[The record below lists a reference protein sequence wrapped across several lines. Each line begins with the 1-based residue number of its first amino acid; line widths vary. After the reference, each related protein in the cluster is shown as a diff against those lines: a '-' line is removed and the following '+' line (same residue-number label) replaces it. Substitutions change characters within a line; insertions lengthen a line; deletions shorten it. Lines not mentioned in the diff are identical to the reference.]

1 MIAPSRNTL
10 DVHII
15 GTGSFTPERVLTNQ
29 ELEKIV
35 DTSDEWITS
44 RTGIKERRISDPS
57 TPSSV
62 LATEA
67 ARRALQ
73 DAGIDGSELDQIIV
87 GTVTGD
93 RIFPSTGCLLQDNLG
108 ATKAHAFDVS
118 AACAGF
124 LYGLSLGV
132 NAVRSRAAKT
142 VLVVGVETLS
152 KIVNWT
158 DRNTCVLF
166 GDAAGA
172 AVLRTTGEPGGILA
186 TCLHSDG
193 SLVHLLEMPAG
204 GSLLPP
210 SHATVDQRLHTIT
223 MSGNDVFKH
232 AVRAMESV
240 ALECLE
246 AAGHTPEEL
255 DLLVPHQANLRIID
269 ATARRLGLPSEKVFV
284 NLDRYGNTSAAS
296 IPLAVDEARRTGRI
310 KPGSLVALVTFGGGF
325 TWAAAVVQW

>member
-1 MIAPSRNTL
+1 M
-10 DVHII
+10 HII
-15 GTGSFTPERVLTNQ
+15 GTGSYTPDRVLTNRD
-29 ELEKIV
+29 LEQIV
-35 DTSDEWITS
+35 DTSDEWITT

-62 LATEA
+62 LATNAAMRALEA
-67 ARRALQ
+67 AGI
-73 DAGIDGSELDQIIV
+73 AGTDLDQIVV

-93 RIFPSTGCLLQDNLG
+93 RTFPSTACIVQDRLG
-108 ATKAHAFDVS
+108 ATRAHAFDVS

-124 LYGLSLGV
+124 LYGLSVG
-132 NAVRSRAAKT
+132 RSAILSGMADT

-152 KIVNWT
+152 RIVDWT

-172 AVLRTTGEPGGILA
+172 VVLRTTGAPGGILA
-186 TCLHSDG
+186 TRLHSDG

-210 SHATVDQRLHTIT
+210 SHETVERRLHTIH

-240 ALECLE
+240 ALETLE
-246 AAGHTPEEL
+246 AAGRKPE
-255 DLLVPHQANLRIID
+255 DLALFVPHQANYRIID
-269 ATARRLGLPSEKVFV
+269 ATARRLGMPMEKVFV
-284 NLDRYGNTSAAS
+284 NLDRYGNTSSAS
-296 IPLAVDEARRTGRI
+296 IPLALDEARRSGRI
-310 KPGSLVALVTFGGGF
+310 RDGDLVEMVTFGGGF
-325 TWAAAVVQW
+325 TWAAAVVEW

>member
-1 MIAPSRNTL
+1 MIAPNRG
-10 DVHII
+10 VHIV

-29 ELEKIV
+29 DLEKIV

-44 RTGIKERRISDPS
+44 RTGIKERRIADPK

-67 ARRALQ
+67 ATRALEA
-73 DAGIDGSELDQIIV
+73 AGVKASKLDQIIV

-93 RIFPSTGCLLQDNLG
+93 RTFPSTGCIVQDRLG
-108 ATKAHAFDVS
+108 AKKAYAFDVS

-124 LYGLSLGV
+124 LYGLSVG
-132 NAVRSRAAKT
+132 RSAIQSGAAET
-142 VLVVGVETLS
+142 VLVIGVETLS

-172 AVLRTTGEPGGILA
+172 VVLRANGKPGGILA
-186 TCLHSDG
+186 TRLHSDG

-204 GSLLPP
+204 GSLMPP
-210 SHATVDQRLHTIT
+210 SHETVDRRLHTIH

-240 ALECLE
+240 ALEALE
-246 AAGHTPEEL
+246 AAGRKPEEL
-255 DLLVPHQANLRIID
+255 SLLIPHQANFRIID
-269 ATARRLGLPSEKVFV
+269 ATARRLGLPMEKVFV

-296 IPLAVDEARRTGRI
+296 IPLALDEARRTGRI
-310 KPGSLVALVTFGGGF
+310 KPGDLIELVTFGGGF
-325 TWAAAVVQW
+325 TWAAAVIEW

>member
-1 MIAPSRNTL
+1 M
-10 DVHII
+10 
-15 GTGSFTPERVLTNQ
+15 LTNQ
-29 ELEKIV
+29 DLEQIV

-44 RTGIKERRISDPS
+44 RTGIKERRISDPD

-62 LATEA
+62 LATRA
-67 ARRALQ
+67 AERALES
-73 DAGIDGSELDQIIV
+73 AGLQGTDLDQIVV

-93 RIFPSTGCLLQDNLG
+93 RTFPSTACIVQDRLG
-108 ATKAHAFDVS
+108 ATRAHAFDIS

-124 LYGLSLGV
+124 LYGLSVG
-132 NAVRSRAAKT
+132 RSAIESGAAET

-152 KIVNWT
+152 RIVDWT

-172 AVLRTTGEPGGILA
+172 VVLRSTGASGGILA
-186 TCLHSDG
+186 TRLHSDG

-204 GSLLPP
+204 GSLMPP
-210 SHATVDQRLHTIT
+210 SKETVERRLHTIH

-240 ALECLE
+240 ALEALE
-246 AAGHTPEEL
+246 VAGRKPEDL
-255 DLLVPHQANLRIID
+255 ALLVPHQANYRIID
-269 ATARRLGLPSEKVFV
+269 ATARRLGLPMEKVFV

-296 IPLAVDEARRTGRI
+296 IPLALDEARRSGRI
-310 KPGSLVALVTFGGGF
+310 QKGDLVEMVTFGGGF
-325 TWAAAVVQW
+325 TWAAAVVEW

>member
-1 MIAPSRNTL
+1 M
-10 DVHII
+10 
-15 GTGSFTPERVLTNQ
+15 LTNQ
-29 ELEKIV
+29 DLEQIV

-44 RTGIKERRISDPS
+44 RTGIKERRISDPD

-62 LATEA
+62 LATRA
-67 ARRALQ
+67 AERALES
-73 DAGIDGSELDQIIV
+73 AGLEGADLDQIIV

-93 RIFPSTGCLLQDNLG
+93 RTFPSTACIVQDRLG
-108 ATKAHAFDVS
+108 ATRAHAFDIS

-124 LYGLSLGV
+124 LYGLSVG
-132 NAVRSRAAKT
+132 RSAIESGAADT

-152 KIVNWT
+152 RIVDWT

-172 AVLRTTGEPGGILA
+172 VVLRSTGASGGILA
-186 TCLHSDG
+186 TRLHSDG

-204 GSLLPP
+204 GSLMPP
-210 SHATVDQRLHTIT
+210 SKETVERRLHTIH

-240 ALECLE
+240 ALEALE
-246 AAGHTPEEL
+246 AAGRKPEDL
-255 DLLVPHQANLRIID
+255 ALLVPHQANYRIID
-269 ATARRLGLPSEKVFV
+269 ATARRLGLPMEKVFV

-296 IPLAVDEARRTGRI
+296 IPLALDEARRGGRI
-310 KPGSLVALVTFGGGF
+310 RKGDLVEMVTFGGGF
-325 TWAAAVVQW
+325 TWAAAVVEW

>member
-1 MIAPSRNTL
+1 MIATPR
-10 DVHII
+10 DVHIV
-15 GTGSFTPERVLTNQ
+15 GVGSSTPDRVLTNHD
-29 ELEKIV
+29 LEQIV
-35 DTSDEWITS
+35 DTSDEWIVT
-44 RTGIKERRISDPS
+44 RTGIRERRIAPPEASSS
-57 TPSSV
+57 TYAV
-62 LATEA
+62 AA
-67 ARRALQ
+67 ARRALA
-73 DAGIDGSELDQIIV
+73 DAKLDGSALDQIII

-93 RIFPSTGCLLQDNLG
+93 RVFPSTACVVQDQVG
-108 ATKAHAFDVS
+108 ATKAHAFDIS

-124 LYGLSLGV
+124 LYGLSLGYQ
-132 NAVRSRAAKT
+132 AVRTGVCDT

-172 AVLRTTGEPGGILA
+172 VVLRSTGKPGGILA
-186 TCLHSDG
+186 TRLHSDG

-204 GSLLPP
+204 GSLMPP
-210 SHATVDQRLHTIT
+210 SHETVDHRLHTIH

-240 ALECLE
+240 AVECLE
-246 AAGHTPEEL
+246 ASGHRAEEI

-269 ATARRLGLPSEKVFV
+269 ATAKRLGLPKDKVFV

-296 IPLAVDEARRTGRI
+296 IPLALDEARREGRI
-310 KPGSLVALVTFGGGF
+310 QEGDLVEMVTFGGGF
-325 TWAAAVVQW
+325 TWAAAVVEW

>member
-1 MIAPSRNTL
+1 
-10 DVHII
+10 
-15 GTGSFTPERVLTNQ
+15 VLTNQ
-29 ELEKIV
+29 DLEQIV

-44 RTGIKERRISDPS
+44 RTGIKERRISDPD

-62 LATEA
+62 LATRA
-67 ARRALQ
+67 AERALES
-73 DAGIDGSELDQIIV
+73 AGLEGRDLDQIIV

-93 RIFPSTGCLLQDNLG
+93 RTFPSTACIVQDRLG
-108 ATKAHAFDVS
+108 ATRAHAFDIS

-124 LYGLSLGV
+124 LYGLSVG
-132 NAVRSRAAKT
+132 RSAIESGAAET

-152 KIVNWT
+152 RIVDWT

-172 AVLRTTGEPGGILA
+172 VVLRSTGTSGGILA
-186 TCLHSDG
+186 TRLHSDG

-204 GSLLPP
+204 GSLMPP
-210 SHATVDQRLHTIT
+210 SKETVERRLHTIH

-240 ALECLE
+240 ALEALE
-246 AAGHTPEEL
+246 VAGRKPEDL
-255 DLLVPHQANLRIID
+255 ALLVPHQANYRIID
-269 ATARRLGLPSEKVFV
+269 ATARRLGLPMEKVFV

-296 IPLAVDEARRTGRI
+296 IPLALDEARRGGRI
-310 KPGSLVALVTFGGGF
+310 RKGDLVEMVTFGGGF
-325 TWAAAVVQW
+325 TWAAAVVEW

>member
-1 MIAPSRNTL
+1 MIATAR

-15 GTGSFTPERVLTNQ
+15 GTGSHTPTRVLTNKD
-29 ELEKIV
+29 LEQIV
-35 DTSDEWITS
+35 DTSDEWIQS
-44 RTGIKERRISDPS
+44 RTGIKERRISDPA

-67 ARRALQ
+67 AKKALA
-73 DAGIDGSELDQIIV
+73 DAKIDGSALDQIIV

-93 RIFPSTGCLLQDNLG
+93 RVFPSTACLLQDNLG
-108 ATKAHAFDVS
+108 AAKAHAFDIS

-124 LYGLSLGV
+124 LYGLSLGY
-132 NAVRSRAAKT
+132 NAIRVGAAET

-152 KIVNWT
+152 RIVNWT

-172 AVLRTTGEPGGILA
+172 VVLRSTGTPGGILA
-186 TCLHSDG
+186 ICLHSDG

-204 GSLLPP
+204 GSLRPP
-210 SHATVDQRLHTIT
+210 SHETVDQRLHTIT

-240 ALECLE
+240 AMECLD
-246 AAGHTPEEL
+246 ASGHTPEEL
-255 DLLVPHQANLRIID
+255 DLIIPHQANLRIID
-269 ATARRLGLPSEKVFV
+269 ATARRLGLPQEKVFV
-284 NLDRYGNTSAAS
+284 NVDRYGNTSSAS
-296 IPLAVDEARRTGRI
+296 IPLAMDEARRTGRI
-310 KPGSLVALVTFGGGF
+310 GPGSLVELVTFGGGF
-325 TWAAAVVQW
+325 TWAAAMVQW

>member
-1 MIAPSRNTL
+1 MIAPLR

-15 GTGSFTPERVLTNQ
+15 GTGSHTPDRVLTNRD
-29 ELEKIV
+29 LEQIV
-35 DTSDEWITS
+35 ETSDEWITS
-44 RTGIKERRISDPS
+44 RTGIKERRISDPA

-62 LATEA
+62 LATSA
-67 ARRALQ
+67 GRRALA
-73 DAGIDGSELDQIIV
+73 DAGIEAGELDQIIV

-93 RIFPSTGCLLQDNLG
+93 RVFPSTACIVQDNLG
-108 ATKAHAFDVS
+108 ATEAHAFDIS

-124 LYGLSLGV
+124 LYGISLGY
-132 NAVRSRAAKT
+132 NAIRSGAADT
-142 VLVVGVETLS
+142 ILVIGVETLS
-152 KIVNWT
+152 KIVDWT

-172 AVLRTTGEPGGILA
+172 MVLRSTGVPGGILA
-186 TCLHSDG
+186 TRLHSDG

-210 SHATVDQRLHTIT
+210 SHATVEERLHTIQ

-240 ALECLE
+240 AVECLE
-246 AAGHTPEEL
+246 ASGHGPEDL

-269 ATARRLGLPSEKVFV
+269 ATARRLGLPMEKVFV

-310 KPGSLVALVTFGGGF
+310 KPGDLVELVTFGGGF
-325 TWAAAVVQW
+325 TWAAAVIEW

>member
-1 MIAPSRNTL
+1 
-10 DVHII
+10 
-15 GTGSFTPERVLTNQ
+15 VLTNQ
-29 ELEKIV
+29 DLEQIV

-44 RTGIKERRISDPS
+44 RTGIKERRISDPD

-62 LATEA
+62 LATRA
-67 ARRALQ
+67 AERALES
-73 DAGIDGSELDQIIV
+73 AGLEGRDLDQIIV

-93 RIFPSTGCLLQDNLG
+93 RTFPSTACIVQDRLG
-108 ATKAHAFDVS
+108 ATRAHAFDIS

-124 LYGLSLGV
+124 LYGLSVG
-132 NAVRSRAAKT
+132 RSAIESGAAET

-152 KIVNWT
+152 RIVDWT

-172 AVLRTTGEPGGILA
+172 VVLRSTGTSGGILA
-186 TCLHSDG
+186 TRLHSDG

-204 GSLLPP
+204 GSLMPP
-210 SHATVDQRLHTIT
+210 SKETVERRLHTIH

-240 ALECLE
+240 ALEALE
-246 AAGHTPEEL
+246 VAGRKPEDL
-255 DLLVPHQANLRIID
+255 TLLVPHQANYRIID
-269 ATARRLGLPSEKVFV
+269 ATARRLGLPMEKVFV

-296 IPLAVDEARRTGRI
+296 IPLALDEARRGGRI
-310 KPGSLVALVTFGGGF
+310 RKGDLVEMVTFGGGF
-325 TWAAAVVQW
+325 TWAAAVVEW